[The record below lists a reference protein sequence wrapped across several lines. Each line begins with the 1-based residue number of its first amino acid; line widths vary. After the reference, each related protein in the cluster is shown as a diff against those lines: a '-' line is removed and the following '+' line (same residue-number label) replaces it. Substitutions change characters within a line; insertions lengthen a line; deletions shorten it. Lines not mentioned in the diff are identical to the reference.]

1 MWRLRPSVIVGAA
14 WALIATKNV
23 RRGLRTA
30 GLAISP
36 LNAPRLWGHAESGV
50 HGVLHRLSPT
60 CLERAL
66 VKQAW
71 MAAHGRLVDVVIGVP
86 RAGFATSSAHAWLDG
101 APSAHTADYIEV
113 QRIAPSARSNSL

>member
-1 MWRLRPSVIVGAA
+1 MWRLRPSVVVGAA
-14 WALIATKNV
+14 WALVATRRV
-23 RRGLRTA
+23 SRGLRTA

-36 LNAPRLWGHAESGV
+36 LQAPRLWGYAESGV
-50 HGVLHRLSPT
+50 QGVLHRLSPT

-86 RAGFATSSAHAWLDG
+86 RAGFAASSAHAWLDG
-101 APSAHTADYIEV
+101 VPRAQTADYIEV
-113 QRIAPSARSNSL
+113 QRIAPSRRSNSL